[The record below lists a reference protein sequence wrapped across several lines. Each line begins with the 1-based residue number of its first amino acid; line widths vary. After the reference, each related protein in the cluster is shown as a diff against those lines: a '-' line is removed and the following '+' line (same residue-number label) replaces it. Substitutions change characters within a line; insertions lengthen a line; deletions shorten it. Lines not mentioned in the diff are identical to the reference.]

1 MRRLASWLYLL
12 PLLLAGVLAQG
23 SDNVQVTLALKDGKA
38 TYRMGDPIVLDLSFT
53 ANEPGHLINSRPEV
67 TASSIDEI
75 TILPTD
81 GAFPWLANAS
91 PRQSGPD
98 DVIYREELSPGAPW
112 HILLPVNA
120 AYRLDK
126 PGHYTVRVTTNRL
139 QFPFPPTQEDNT
151 AENTTPVTTNEVSFD
166 LEAMSEADEQAIV
179 DKLVSEL
186 RAFSEKFEPILNAVG
201 TGNTEALKGDWQQV
215 LSQGLGAYGSDLMN
229 ELNWLSGDPSTRAKV
244 DIYLHPDVFGYYLSP
259 RVGQGLWIA
268 KNRRLVVSLLEQAM
282 KDPSVDPHWNITS
295 LTSQLKATL
304 TEQSPNQTEQVR
316 QEAELENLR
325 QIAKTL
331 PERTGTNL
339 TETAT
344 ILFEELTQAKQ
355 TETPE
360 YIAARDV
367 LIAHYDEVSWRVDVL
382 LNPMDPRLVPK
393 LEAFLREHHQ
403 PQYLSPERD
412 AVFEELLL
420 LAPPEDLKPFVVD
433 AACDPE
439 SRMRFAVLTKL
450 PVESLPEADQC
461 LLKQIQQLSASK
473 EGSALF
479 ELTEKTTLAGR
490 FASRAIYQPMLAIY
504 KQYGSKWI
512 GNVRGAML
520 AYLARYDEKGGLEL
534 LKQGLKPDDDMYLCQ
549 TFYSPTVNHF
559 FEQELQREDDPTVV
573 AEAAEVLSGS
583 GPAEDQAVIRA
594 RLDRWRKEWAAQGEK
609 LDPKQA
615 SLQAELILTV
625 ISGKNWQVDET
636 EANRL
641 KESCVSDDCRDNI
654 RRLAGTAP

>member
-1 MRRLASWLYLL
+1 MRRLATWLYLL
-12 PLLLAGVLAQG
+12 PLLLSGVQVWAQG

-215 LSQGLGAYGSDLMN
+215 LRQGLGACGSDLMN

-259 RVGQGLWIA
+259 RIAQGLWIA
-268 KNRRLVVSLLEQAM
+268 RNRRLVVSLLEQAM
-282 KDPSVDPHWNITS
+282 NDPSHPFRDS
-295 LTSQLKATL
+295 MASQLKATL
-304 TEQSPNQTEQVR
+304 TGQSPNQAEQVE
-316 QEAELENLR
+316 QQAELENLR

-331 PERTGTNL
+331 PERSGTDL
-339 TETAT
+339 TQTAT
-344 ILFEELTQAKQ
+344 TLFWQLTQAKQ

-360 YIAARDV
+360 FAAARDV
-367 LIAHYDEVSWRVDVL
+367 LMAHYDEVPWSIDL
-382 LNPMDPRLVPK
+382 LLDAKDPRLVPR

-403 PQYLSPERD
+403 PRYLSPERD
-412 AVFEELLL
+412 AVFEQLLL

-439 SRMRFAVLTKL
+439 SRMRFNVLTKL

-473 EGSALF
+473 EGLGLF

-504 KQYGSKWI
+504 KQYGSK
-512 GNVRGAML
+512 
-520 AYLARYDEKGGLEL
+520 
-534 LKQGLKPDDDMYLCQ
+534 
-549 TFYSPTVNHF
+549 
-559 FEQELQREDDPTVV
+559 
-573 AEAAEVLSGS
+573 
-583 GPAEDQAVIRA
+583 
-594 RLDRWRKEWAAQGEK
+594 
-609 LDPKQA
+609 
-615 SLQAELILTV
+615 
-625 ISGKNWQVDET
+625 
-636 EANRL
+636 
-641 KESCVSDDCRDNI
+641 
-654 RRLAGTAP
+654 